1 MCCDGRREF
10 GKRMDAATLYQQ
22 LFSAAHR
29 LFALEGE
36 GVIRELAVEAW
47 IGREAISALFE
58 WRIVAVSA
66 NVDIALD
73 SLMGQ
78 RVTLL
83 TTLAGGGQS
92 RRTGLIRQAEK
103 LGADGSLARYRLTVI
118 PWLWLT
124 TQQRDSQV
132 FQNRTLDSII
142 EAVLQDYAPYAHW
155 RYAAGAEARI
165 AAFGERDHIAQ
176 FRETDYQFLSRLLAE
191 AGLGYTVVEDDEAP
205 FGHAVVIFADSA
217 QLPEDSESAV
227 GGGIRYHRAHSQKSA
242 DAIQQLIC
250 ETRAAVGGSNHRR
263 ADAQLLRRRGRAA
276 VADPSPAGGSS
287 GTRPCG
293 ALPCLRCASAVAR
306 RRAGGRLPAPVQP
319 SYPAGRAY
327 RNRGRTG
334 RSDAAG
340 RQRRTPRQPARADPR
355 ALPVAARRARR
366 RSQQPLAARGTA
378 PGGGRHGLAMAAA
391 HRPGGAGQVCRQ
403 RYRPAVRDRRAV
415 QRPGRSRHRA
425 HAGRQV
431 NGRHHVLPAV

>member
-1 MCCDGRREF
+1 
-10 GKRMDAATLYQQ
+10 MDAATLYQQ

-47 IGREAISALFE
+47 VGREAISALFE

-66 NVDIALD
+66 NADIALD

-78 RVTLL
+78 RTTLL

-124 TQQRDSQV
+124 TQQHHSQV

-191 AGLGYTVVEDDEAP
+191 AGLGYTVAEDDEAP
-205 FGHAVVIFADSA
+205 FGHAVVFFADSA
-217 QLPEDSESAV
+217 QLPEDPESAA
-227 GGGIRYHRAHSQKSA
+227 GGGIRYHRAHSQESA

-250 ETRAAVGGSNHRR
+250 ETRAAVGGVAVSAWDPEAKR
-263 ADAQLLRRRGRAA
+263 AIRGHAPARYGVFSGRAVSPDPYFSVSLSLA
-276 VADPSPAGGSS
+276 PDTTSAQRVAEQVMEAIEVRALVFTGSGSVRTLRS
-287 GTRPCG
+287 GTRLTVTDCPHLPPQPDDTAGYPLLLDAVEHCG
-293 ALPCLRCASAVAR
+293 
-306 RRAGGRLPAPVQP
+306 
-319 SYPAGRAY
+319 
-327 RNRGRTG
+327 
-334 RSDAAG
+334 
-340 RQRRTPRQPARADPR
+340 
-355 ALPVAARRARR
+355 
-366 RSQQPLAARGTA
+366 
-378 PGGGRHGLAMAAA
+378 
-391 HRPGGAGQVCRQ
+391 
-403 RYRPAVRDRRAV
+403 
-415 QRPGRSRHRA
+415 
-425 HAGRQV
+425 
-431 NGRHHVLPAV
+431 